1 MDWRELEAEIFTAT
15 EKALMDLKKAHG
27 DEQFYACV
35 LYTDS
40 SAMTIAFST
49 NSEEALKAKLD
60 LEDPLE
66 RDELESY
73 YKWTSSEWEYE
84 AWGGEYFKNPCRLI
98 RESGERIDISGFKK
112 KIFAIMTSVLG
123 RLRKNEAFQDFKN
136 QNPMLFVT
144 VTDDDGAEK
153 IENETARALNSSLMY
168 EKFSKRFDG

>member
-1 MDWRELEAEIFTAT
+1 MMWAESQGHTIANERLVATKLEAADKAILAQDLSFGKAVSAMKGELQKNGAEVLGGYYGLRELEAEIFTAT
-15 EKALMDLKKAHG
+15 EKALMDLKKAHC

-112 KIFAIMTSVLG
+112 KFL
-123 RLRKNEAFQDFKN
+123 
-136 QNPMLFVT
+136 P
-144 VTDDDGAEK
+144 
-153 IENETARALNSSLMY
+153 
-168 EKFSKRFDG
+168 